1 MRSHVE
7 ENTEHIY
14 PQNQVIR
21 EDPLSLLPR
30 LAGKLRTFWLARTY
44 PFAALGKGTWA
55 HYSVKVARSAARYI
69 SIGENVAL
77 ARDARLEICGTPQ
90 GDSPILVIEE
100 NCGIQRRCLI
110 SAQNRIHIM
119 RNVIFGHSAMVMDHS
134 NDLLDSVGSML
145 GRNEAGRGTIRIEEG
160 CWIGSRARIVSVKG
174 ELVIGRNSV
183 IGANCLITQSV
194 PSYSI
199 VIGNPPSIVRQY
211 DLSKGKWVL
220 GSVRPGNA
228 PGEQP

>member
-1 MRSHVE
+1 MQSHVQ

-14 PQNQVIR
+14 RQKQVMR
-21 EDPLSLLPR
+21 EDPLSLLAR
-30 LAGKLRTFWLARTY
+30 LPGKLRTIWLARTY
-44 PFAALGKGTWA
+44 PFATFGKGTWA
-55 HYSVKVARSAARYI
+55 HYSVQVARSVARYI

-77 ARDARLEICGTPQ
+77 ARGARLEIFGTPQ
-90 GDSPILVIEE
+90 GDSPILIIEE
-100 NCGIQRRCLI
+100 RCGIQRRCVI
-110 SAQNRIHIM
+110 SAQNRIHIT
-119 RNVIFGHSAMVMDHS
+119 RNVIFGPSVVVMDHS
-134 NDLLDSVGSML
+134 NDLPNSAGSTL

-183 IGANCLITQSV
+183 IGANCVITQSV
-194 PSYSI
+194 PPFS
-199 VIGNPPSIVRQY
+199 VVMGNPSSIVRQY

-220 GSVRPGNA
+220 GSVRRGNA